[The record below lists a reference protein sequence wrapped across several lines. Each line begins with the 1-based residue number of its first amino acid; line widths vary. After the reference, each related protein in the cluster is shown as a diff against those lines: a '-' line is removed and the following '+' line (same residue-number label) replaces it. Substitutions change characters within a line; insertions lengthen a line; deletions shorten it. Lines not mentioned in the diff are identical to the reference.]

1 MRIIALGFLATIFVG
16 SLLLM
21 LPICLKSGVSL
32 SYVDS
37 LYTSTSAVCVT
48 GLSVVDAGSTFSPI
62 GQAVLISLIQVGGL
76 GVATIGA
83 GIMLAVG
90 KKMNLKGVNVIKTAT
105 NSDSGRGLKGFI
117 RDIFITT
124 VLIELAGAFFSFF
137 VFVQDMPIMT
147 AIGVSFFHSI
157 SSFNN
162 AGFDIF
168 GGIEGFSPFESLL
181 PYRHDVLLNLITASL
196 IILGGIG
203 FLVIRD
209 VRKTRFRW
217 KKFSMH
223 TKVVLSV
230 SATLIVSGA
239 LLFKL
244 TEDVSWLEAFFCSV
258 SARTAGFATFS
269 LSGFSVAGILVLVL
283 LMFIGASPGSTGG
296 GIKTTTFFAVLQG
309 LKSSATNKAEKAFHY
324 AMPKDSYRQA
334 SVIAIL
340 AFSIILAST
349 YFVAFFDPQFAMRD
363 ILMEMTS
370 AFNTVGLSTGI
381 TPALSIGSKI
391 VSIIVMYMGRLGPM
405 TVASLWYFSRGE
417 YFTYPEGNLTIG

>member
-1 MRIIALGFLATIFVG
+1 MRIIAFGFLTTIFIG
-16 SLLLM
+16 SFLLM
-21 LPICLKSGVSL
+21 LPICLRSGVRL
-32 SYVDS
+32 SYIDS

-62 GQAVLISLIQVGGL
+62 GQVVLISLIQIGGL

-105 NSDSGRGLKGFI
+105 NSDSGRGLKRFI
-117 RDIFITT
+117 RDIFVTT
-124 VLIELAGAFFSFF
+124 ILIELAGALFSFF
-137 VFVQDMPIMT
+137 VFVQDMPVMT

-162 AGFDIF
+162 AGFDIL
-168 GGIEGFSPFESLL
+168 GGIDGFLPFGSLA
-181 PYRHDVLLNLITASL
+181 PYKNDVLLNLITGGL

-217 KKFSMH
+217 KRFSMH

-230 SATLIVSGA
+230 SSVLIVFGA
-239 LLFKL
+239 VLFKI
-244 TEDVSWLEAFFCSV
+244 TEDVSWLEAFFCSI
-258 SARTAGFATFS
+258 SARTAGFATCS
-269 LSGFSVAGILVLVL
+269 LGGFSVAGVLVLVI

-296 GIKTTTFFAVLQG
+296 GIKTTTFFTVLQG

-340 AFSIILAST
+340 ACSIILAST
-349 YFVAFFDPQFAMRD
+349 YFVAFFDPQFEMRE

-370 AFNTVGLSTGI
+370 AFNTVGLTTGI
-381 TPALSIGSKI
+381 TPALSGASKI
-391 VSIIVMYMGRLGPM
+391 VSIAVMYMGRLGPM
-405 TVASLWYFSRGE
+405 TVASLWHFSRGE
-417 YFTYPEGNLTIG
+417 HFTYPEGNLTIG